1 MNRKMLN
8 AQLRCHG
15 KVSWTDAIDGFNEI
29 EKMTKIYNTMLN
41 GKWKN
46 MMDFQPRRLP
56 VFLPVDTT
64 KHTQPIPDF
73 EGKQFVIKPSQGSF
87 GQNSYLIKELG
98 YSRESLALDRR
109 DLFCTELPA
118 STDSLQLMLAFVP
131 NHPVG
136 AKTLEVQVSI
146 GNEKPIIVHYQPD
159 YPAEDW
165 MRDVISNQARRVIV
179 LAPSKTSRRITVRAL
194 TLQ

>member
-1 MNRKMLN
+1 
-8 AQLRCHG
+8 
-15 KVSWTDAIDGFNEI
+15 
-29 EKMTKIYNTMLN
+29 
-41 GKWKN
+41 
-46 MMDFQPRRLP
+46 MDFQPRRLP
-56 VFLPVDTT
+56 IFLPVDTT
-64 KHTQPIPDF
+64 KHSQPIADF
-73 EGKQFVIKPSQGSF
+73 EGKQFIIKPSQGSF

-136 AKTLEVQVSI
+136 TKTLGVKITI
-146 GNEKPIIVHYQPD
+146 GDEKPVIVHYQPE

-165 MRDVISNQARRVIV
+165 MRDVLFNQARRMITVAPSTTSRKMTVQALTPAVFLDEVIV
-179 LAPSKTSRRITVRAL
+179 KEKEHN
-194 TLQ
+194 